1 MGIKHK
7 PEPKV
12 RHNGSI
18 GGIVAF
24 CGFIMLLASFLRS
37 CGGV

>member
-18 GGIVAF
+18 GGIVPAF
-24 CGFIMLLASFLRS
+24 IPATLAFTS
-37 CGGV
+37 CSA